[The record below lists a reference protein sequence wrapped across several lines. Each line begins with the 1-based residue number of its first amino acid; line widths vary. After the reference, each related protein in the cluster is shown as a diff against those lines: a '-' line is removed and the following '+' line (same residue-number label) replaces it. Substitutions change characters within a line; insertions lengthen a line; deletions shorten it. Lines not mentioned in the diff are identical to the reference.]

1 MEWILWKN
9 VYRDSTEQKYILFI
23 QIFISKNR
31 DKIGK
36 HDVNVK
42 IENNESINC
51 ELFWDFL
58 KCLLIITDARNLVV
72 DWLKCEIT
80 PEKSSIFH

>member
-1 MEWILWKN
+1 M
-9 VYRDSTEQKYILFI
+9 YRDSTEQKYILFI

-36 HDVNVK
+36 HDVNFK

-51 ELFWDFL
+51 ELL
-58 KCLLIITDARNLVV
+58 
-72 DWLKCEIT
+72 
-80 PEKSSIFH
+80 

>member
-23 QIFISKNR
+23 QIFISKNM
-31 DKIGK
+31 
-36 HDVNVK
+36 NVK